1 MDRLELLA
9 SLCLELREL
18 KQVAAVNGKAPELE
32 SIVEAARRGEP
43 IEEGLRELGLL
54 SILASSTS
62 RGMFAED
69 GQARQYP
76 SMTSIPGGLAGG
88 RLPHGAYRCPERVC
102 LRSATPAPGDDLPTC
117 AIHGRAL
124 RFEAN

>member
-18 KQVAAVNGKAPELE
+18 KQVAAVNGKAAELE
-32 SIVEAARRGEP
+32 SVVAAARRGEP
-43 IEEGLRELGLL
+43 IEDGLRELGLL

-62 RGMFAED
+62 RGTLAED
-69 GQARQYP
+69 GQASQYP

-88 RLPHGAYRCPERVC
+88 RVAHGAYRCPERIC
-102 LRSATPAPGDDLPTC
+102 PRSATPGPGEDLPTC
-117 AIHGRAL
+117 AIHGRSL